1 MVNLV
6 VDLFVYVSAALVATG
21 IYVFVAI
28 NYTSLS
34 VVTSSISPPIS
45 VIGETFKDL
54 GLTQVVLSLVLGRYA
69 LYRPDIMFTIIL

>member
-28 NYTSLS
+28 IYTSLS